1 MTDVSYGNLKPK
13 KVLNEKEIANS
24 ERSIYEPSKKDYDIF
39 ARCNVYRP
47 QRMIIPGNSKQKP
60 SPRLAQRNWK
70 NAKWRENLGDRFYA
84 GKRQK
89 CKPASFCTRNGTNA
103 QWQHIFRN
111 VEFVNSG
118 TRFNTLFRD
127 QMRSAISNNE
137 SSERLECPHMS

>member
-1 MTDVSYGNLKPK
+1 METSNLKKYWMK
-13 KVLNEKEIANS
+13 KKSQTANEVYMNHPRRIMTFLQDA
-24 ERSIYEPSKKDYDIF
+24 Y
-39 ARCNVYRP
+39 CNVYRP
-47 QRMIIPGNSKQKP
+47 QRMIIPGISKQKP

-111 VEFVNSG
+111 VDFLNSG
-118 TRFNTLFRD
+118 TRFNTLFRE
-127 QMRSAISNNE
+127 QMKSGISNNE